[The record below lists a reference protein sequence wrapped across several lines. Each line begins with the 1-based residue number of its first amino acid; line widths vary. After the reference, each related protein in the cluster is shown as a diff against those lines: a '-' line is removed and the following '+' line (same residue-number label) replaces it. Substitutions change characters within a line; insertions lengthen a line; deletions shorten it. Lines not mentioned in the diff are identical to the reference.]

1 MTKGRTKMKEKLI
14 LIFNNLKMIETKGDS
29 TVLMADC
36 LKALVGFIQEM
47 PDDTEETDE

>member
-1 MTKGRTKMKEKLI
+1 MKEKLI
-14 LIFNNLKMIETKGDS
+14 LIFNNLKMVETKGDS

-36 LKALVGFIQEM
+36 LKALVAFIQEM